1 MHMCNNNVAARYGHG
16 SSHKQIR
23 FSMYHDSY
31 VWGMVLRMPHVKD
44 KHVRKLS

>member
-31 VWGMVLRMPHVKD
+31 VWGMMVLRIPHVD
-44 KHVRKLS
+44 KLVRKSS